1 MTRPLAQR
9 WSSAGPG
16 RFPENLEGRA
26 PRAIA
31 RAMAHLDVDPSE
43 RSLVTARATTE
54 AADSSLAER
63 RDSGKRARARD
74 RLMDRATRPY
84 PKNESLRRVENV
96 ENLLLFIDDDLRET
110 ALAMERVEGYL
121 IRTLDLLERKDLAR
135 RDVQALAND
144 TTVLEHV
151 DMLNETLES
160 LRRRMARLAST
171 LR

>member
-1 MTRPLAQR
+1 
-9 WSSAGPG
+9 
-16 RFPENLEGRA
+16 
-26 PRAIA
+26 
-31 RAMAHLDVDPSE
+31 
-43 RSLVTARATTE
+43 
-54 AADSSLAER
+54 
-63 RDSGKRARARD
+63 
-74 RLMDRATRPY
+74 MDRATRPY
-84 PKNESLRRVENV
+84 PQNESIRRIENV

-110 ALAMERVEGYL
+110 ALAMERVEGFL
-121 IRTLDLLERKDLAR
+121 VRTLDLLERKDLAR

>member
-1 MTRPLAQR
+1 
-9 WSSAGPG
+9 
-16 RFPENLEGRA
+16 
-26 PRAIA
+26 
-31 RAMAHLDVDPSE
+31 MAHVDVDPAE
-43 RSLVTARATTE
+43 RSL
-54 AADSSLAER
+54 SLSKALPEGSDAGLGNR
-63 RDSGKRARARD
+63 RESGNRARARD

-121 IRTLDLLERKDLAR
+121 LRTLDLLERKDLSR
-135 RDVQALAND
+135 RDVQAIAND

-160 LRRRMARLAST
+160 MRRRMARLAST